1 MSPLAEPPVLA
12 LDGVA
17 IELGGRSIL
26 REVSFAV
33 AQGELCGL
41 VGANGSG
48 KTTLLRTIA
57 GFLKPSA
64 GTISRGAAIGYVPQ
78 RSVLDPNLPVRAR
91 DVVALGLDGHRWGLP
106 LPSRARRLAVEAMLD
121 AVEARAF
128 ADARVGE
135 LSGGEQQRILIAHA
149 LIRRPPLL
157 LLDEPLANLDIGSVA
172 VIVALLQRIATA
184 QRVAVLLS
192 THDVNPLMGAMD
204 RLVYLAR
211 GRAASGAAAEVIR
224 TSVLSALYGHH
235 VDVLRV
241 HGRVVVVAGDGT
253 PHDHHADATI
263 HAEPIP

>member
-1 MSPLAEPPVLA
+1 MTAA
-12 LDGVA
+12 LSLDAVA
-17 IELGGRSIL
+17 IELGGRAIL
-26 REVSFAV
+26 QDVSFRLGA
-33 AQGELCGL
+33 GELCGL

-57 GFLKPSA
+57 GFLRP
-64 GTISRGAAIGYVPQ
+64 SRGSVTRAAAIGYVPQ

-91 DVVALGLDGHRWGLP
+91 DVVALGLDGHRWGVP
-106 LPSRARRLAVEAMLD
+106 LPSRARRRAVDAILD

-149 LIRRPPLL
+149 LIRTPSLL

-172 VIVALLQRIATA
+172 VIVALLRRIAA
-184 QRVAVLLS
+184 DAGVAVLLS

-211 GRAASGAAAEVIR
+211 GRAASGTADEVIR

-241 HGRVVVVAGDGT
+241 HGRVVVVAGDFT
-253 PHDHHADATI
+253 PHDHHAESAI
-263 HAEPIP
+263 HAEIIP